1 MLKNQHLISFDFTVR
16 ISTIAG
22 LLLKFLDVITSKL
35 LRDEAFII
43 LFLLEKSCRSSRAE
57 VQLSHNG
64 TILLDGDVRL

>member
-43 LFLLEKSCRSSRAE
+43 LFLLEKKLQVIQSRS
-57 VQLSHNG
+57 
-64 TILLDGDVRL
+64 TIIT